1 MGGRVKD
8 LTSTSYAVLGL
19 LAIRPSSSYEL
30 ATQVARG
37 LRFTWPRAEGRI
49 YDEPKLLVAHGYAT
63 AHQEHT
69 GKRPRSVYTITPAGR
84 QALETWL
91 AAPGAA
97 LVFEYEALLKVTFA
111 EHATKTELL
120 ANLETIRGHA
130 AANLAIGRV
139 MADDHLTNGPRFPER
154 VPLNG
159 LMWNFLWSLHGA
171 LHDWAEWALAE
182 VAAWPDDLEATP
194 GLSARTDELFRAAL
208 RTTRGR

>member
-1 MGGRVKD
+1 MKD

-30 ATQVARG
+30 AKQVARG

-49 YDEPKLLVAHGYAT
+49 YDEPKLLVEHGFARVK
-63 AHQEHT
+63 QEHT
-69 GKRPRSVYTITPAGR
+69 GKRPRSVYSITPAGR
-84 QALETWL
+84 RALETWL

-111 EHATKTELL
+111 EHATRTELV
-120 ANLETIRGHA
+120 ANLETIRDHA
-130 AANLAIGRV
+130 ATNLAIGRT

-171 LHDWAEWALAE
+171 LHDWAEWALAQ
-182 VAAWPDDLEATP
+182 VADWPQDLHATAEI
-194 GLSARTDELFRAAL
+194 SARTDELFRAAL